1 MLYLLDAKDIDESA
15 IILGKHLSIDYQ
27 LRIIQNHPDRPKK
40 LSIAA

>member
-27 LRIIQNHPDRPKK
+27 LPIIQNHPDRPKK
-40 LSIAA
+40 T